1 MLVPKMIREKRK
13 RVEKN
18 KGRRSAIRHNN
29 PERKAAEE
37 ALQEVY
43 RRLTFHVENTPLAVI
58 EWDSDFRLSRWSP
71 SAERIFGWKADEVLG
86 KRITDWQFV
95 FVDDIEEVKK
105 IRMRQLKGSEQHGVS
120 KNRNYTRDGSVLH
133 CEWYNS
139 VLYDK
144 TGKLESILSLVLD
157 TTARKQAEEEKA
169 NLLLREQE
177 ARMEAEEANRCK
189 DEFLA
194 TLSHELRTPLA
205 SILGWARLLG
215 GNMVEADKYPQV
227 FETIARNAKIQAQ
240 LIDDLLDVS
249 RIITG
254 KLRLDVRP
262 VELAPIIESTVETVR
277 PAAEAKEIKLTSR
290 LDPHVGE
297 ISGDPERLQQL
308 MWNLLSN
315 AIKFTPRKG
324 RVEVCLDGARAQ
336 AEIIVSDSGQGIQ
349 ADFIPHVFERFR
361 QADGSTAR
369 RFGGLGLGLAIV
381 RHLTE
386 LHGGTVQV
394 ESPGAGKGSTFKV
407 TMPTLAQEARQY
419 RKRPVERRRN
429 PSRGDLSRFRPAL
442 DGLRVLVV
450 DDEIDVRDFAMMTFQ
465 ECGAETAT
473 AASSAEALR
482 LLEEWKPDVLVADIG
497 MPDEDGYTLIHK
509 VRALP
514 EDQGGRIPAMAL
526 TAFARTEDR
535 VRILSSGFQIHVAKP
550 VEPVELIAAVA
561 SLAGRT
567 GRK

>member
-1 MLVPKMIREKRK
+1 MIREKQRK

-18 KGRRSAIRHNN
+18 KGRGSAIRHNN
-29 PERKAAEE
+29 TERKAAEK

-71 SAERIFGWKADEVLG
+71 SAERIFGWKANEVLG

-144 TGKLESILSLVLD
+144 TGKLESIFSLVLD

-169 NLLLREQE
+169 SLLLREQE
-177 ARMEAEEANRCK
+177 TRREAEEANRCK

-277 PAAEAKEIKLTSR
+277 PAAEAKEIKLRLR
-290 LDPHVGE
+290 LDPYVRE

-336 AEIIVSDSGQGIQ
+336 AEITVSDSGQGIQ

-369 RFGGLGLGLAIV
+369 RYGGLGLGLAIV

-407 TMPTLAQEARQY
+407 IMPTLAQEARQY
-419 RKRPVERRRN
+419 RRRPVERRRN
-429 PSRGDLSRFRPAL
+429 PSRSDLSRFRPAL

-514 EDQGGRIPAMAL
+514 EHQGGRIPAMAL